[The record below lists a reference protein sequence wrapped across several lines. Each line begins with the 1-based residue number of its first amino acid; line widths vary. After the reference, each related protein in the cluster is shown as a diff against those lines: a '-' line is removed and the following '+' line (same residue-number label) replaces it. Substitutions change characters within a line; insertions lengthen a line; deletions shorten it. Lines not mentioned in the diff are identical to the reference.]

1 MSYSASR
8 GGQVLQRS
16 TAGLTCGVSFT
27 GAQQIEVHLQGFGVE
42 EPADTFRIVV
52 LHHWIV
58 KAALQNNQTQQHEG
72 QYFINTS
79 IHSNA
84 MPLAN

>member
-1 MSYSASR
+1 MSYYAIS
-8 GGQVLQRS
+8 GCEVLQRS
-16 TAGLTCGVSFT
+16 TAGLKCGVSFT

-42 EPADTFRIVV
+42 EPAGTFRIVV

-58 KAALQNNQTQQHEG
+58 KAALQHNQTRQGEG
-72 QYFINTS
+72 QHLIKAS

-84 MPLAN
+84 MLLAN